1 MTSPADMTTLPTASR
16 VESCRLCEGPPP
28 ISFLNLGTT
37 PIANALLGPADLDRM
52 EPTFPLEV
60 GFCPSC
66 SLVQLT
72 HELPAH
78 VIFNDA
84 YPYFSSFSDAL
95 CRHAREHALELI
107 VERGLNADSLVIE
120 VASNDGYLLRNFV
133 EVGIPVLGIEPTA
146 GPAAAARA
154 INIPTIEAFFT
165 AELAR
170 DLAREGRKADVI
182 IANNVMAHVPDLN
195 GFVEGFA
202 QILSDDGVIY
212 IENPYVRDLVEH
224 VEFDT
229 VYHEHFCYFS
239 CAAVN
244 ELMHRHGLFLN
255 DLEYFP
261 DLHGGT
267 LRWEVGPK
275 EMPTPGLLDYLRSE
289 EESGLTRFENYAAFG
304 DRVATTQKAL
314 VDLLSNLRADG
325 AEIAAYGAAAKGATL
340 LNSSGIDSTLI
351 SYVVDRNPHKQGHW
365 MPGARL
371 PILDPSVLL
380 ERQPDYLLLLAWN
393 FKDEIVAQ
401 QAEFQRRGGRFIV
414 PVPEP
419 RIQ

>member
-1 MTSPADMTTLPTASR
+1 
-16 VESCRLCEGPPP
+16 
-28 ISFLNLGTT
+28 LNLGTT
-37 PIANALLGPADLDRM
+37 PIANALLGPEDLDRT
-52 EPTFPLEV
+52 EPSFPLEV

-72 HELPAH
+72 HELPAR

-84 YPYFSSFSDAL
+84 YPYFSSISDAL
-95 CRHAREHALELI
+95 CRHAREHALGLI
-107 VERGLNADSLVIE
+107 VERGLTADSMVIE

-133 EVGIPVLGIEPTA
+133 EAGIPVLGIEPTA

-154 INIPTIEAFFT
+154 INVPTIEAFFT
-165 AELAR
+165 TELAR
-170 DLAREGRKADVI
+170 NLAREGRKADVI

-195 GFVEGFA
+195 GFVEGLA
-202 QILSDDGVIY
+202 LILNDDGVIY
-212 IENPYVRDLVEH
+212 VENPYVRDLVEH

-239 CAAVN
+239 CSAVDR
-244 ELMHRHGLFLN
+244 LMRRHDLYLN
-255 DLEYFP
+255 DVEYFP

-267 LRWEVGPK
+267 LRWEVGHK
-275 EMPTPGLLDYLRSE
+275 EEPTPRLREYLRSE
-289 EESGLTRFENYAAFG
+289 EERGLTRFEFYAAFG
-304 DRVATTQKAL
+304 DRVAETQAAL
-314 VDLLSNLRADG
+314 VELLSDLRADG

-340 LNSSGIDSTLI
+340 LNASGIDSTLI
-351 SYVVDRNPHKQGHW
+351 SYVVDRSPHKQGHW

-371 PILDPSVLL
+371 PILDTSVLL

-393 FKDEIVAQ
+393 FKHEIMAQ

-414 PVPEP
+414 PIPEP
-419 RIQ
+419 RIL

>member
-1 MTSPADMTTLPTASR
+1 MPDASR
-16 VESCRLCEGPPP
+16 VEVCRLCAGPPP
-28 ISFLNLGTT
+28 VPFLDLGRT
-37 PIANALLGPADLDRM
+37 PVANALLTVGDLDAT
-52 EPTFPLEV
+52 EPRFPLEV
-60 GFCPSC
+60 GFCPGC

-72 HELPAH
+72 HELPVDA
-78 VIFNDA
+78 IFNAA
-84 YPYFSSFSDAL
+84 YPYFSSYSDAL
-95 CRHAREHALELI
+95 CRHARTHALGLI
-107 VERGLNADSLVIE
+107 EQRHLAKESLVVE

-133 EVGIPVLGIEPTA
+133 ETGIPVLGIEPTA

-154 INIPTIEAFFT
+154 AQVPTLETFFT
-165 AELAR
+165 A
-170 DLAREGRKADVI
+170 DLARQLSRDGMTADVI

-202 QILSDDGVIY
+202 QILSEDGVIT

-229 VYHEHFCYFS
+229 IYHEHFCYFS
-239 CAAVN
+239 CSAVQR
-244 ELMHRHGLFLN
+244 LMNRHGLFLN
-255 DLEYFP
+255 DVEYFP

-267 LRWEVGPK
+267 LRWFVERHSA
-275 EMPTPGLLDYLRSE
+275 PTARLLEYLQSE
-289 EESGLTRFENYAAFG
+289 QERGLTEFGYYADFAS
-304 DRVATTQKAL
+304 RVTGTQVALKAL
-314 VDLLSNLRADG
+314 LERLRAEG

-340 LNSSGIDSTLI
+340 LNSSGIDHALV

-393 FKDEIVAQ
+393 FKDEIVEQ
-401 QAEFQRRGGRFIV
+401 QAEYARRGGRFIV
-414 PVPEP
+414 PVPEA
-419 RIQ
+419 RIL